1 MDRTKA
7 IRAAVRVCLTSREFS
22 RVRWRLH
29 RLGQEKYDSPRL
41 RGIDVHETR
50 LKASFGD

>member
-1 MDRTKA
+1 MR
-7 IRAAVRVCLTSREFS
+7 VRLTSREFS
-22 RVRWRLH
+22 RVRWRLD

-41 RGIDVHETR
+41 RGIDVQDTR